1 MLVPLWLSHP
11 YHRCMS
17 TNLRLDE
24 RAAAALRAA
33 AAKSGRSQQEL
44 LREAVDRYLGLD
56 EAPSSRERALAQ
68 GLVKAPT
75 PMLDVEPWIH
85 LSSGTTTLDL
95 LDRDSDR

>member
-1 MLVPLWLSHP
+1 
-11 YHRCMS
+11 MS

-44 LREAVDRYLGLD
+44 LREAVNRYLGLD
-56 EAPSSRERALAQ
+56 AAQNSRDLALAK

-75 PMLDVEPWIH
+75 PMRDVEPEIH
-85 LSSGTTTLDL
+85 LAPGMGTLDL
-95 LDRDSDR
+95 LDRDADR

>member
-1 MLVPLWLSHP
+1 
-11 YHRCMS
+11 MS

-33 AAKSGRSQQEL
+33 AAESGRSQQEL

-56 EAPSSRERALAQ
+56 EPQSSRERALSR

-75 PMLDVEPWIH
+75 PMRDVEPSIR
-85 LSSGTTTLDL
+85 LNSGTTTRDL
-95 LDRDSDR
+95 LDRDGDR